1 MAALTSS
8 RNTPEMSD
16 FGRMQMYP
24 VEANTT
30 VYLGSMVALNAN
42 GNAVPAAST
51 AGLRLV
57 GRAERTYL
65 GIPGQDAVNTSSAAI
80 PGTNLPAGAAGA
92 ISVICARGVFL
103 YAVNDGSIAQPQV
116 GMLCFAVD
124 DNSVSLSDGAGAT
137 VVSAES
143 HTFPVASSAQ
153 IVSIG
158 HENISKVVV
167 TSSPAGTTY
176 VEGRDYA
183 VDYQAGLIMLP
194 PSGGTIA
201 AAATVL
207 VSYNWGAPARSVAGT
222 IINLDSGGQ
231 VWVDFWH
238 QSALAV

>member
-16 FGRMQMYP
+16 FGRMQVYP

-30 VYLGSMVALNAN
+30 IYLGSMVALNAN
-42 GNAVPAAST
+42 GNAVPASST
-51 AGLRLV
+51 PGLRVV

-65 GIPGQDAVNTSSAAI
+65 GVPGQDAVNTASAVI

-92 ISVICARGVFL
+92 VSVICARGVFL
-103 YAVNDGSIAQPQV
+103 FADNDGSIAQPQV
-116 GMLCFAVD
+116 GMLCYAVD
-124 DNSVSLSDGAGAT
+124 DNSVSLSDGSGAT
-137 VVSAES
+137 AVSAQS
-143 HTFPVASSAQ
+143 HTFPAAAGAQ
-153 IVSIG
+153 IISVG

-176 VEGRDYA
+176 VEGTDYV
-183 VDYQAGLIMLP
+183 VDYSAGLIMLP
-194 PSGGTIA
+194 PSGGAIA

-207 VSYNWGAPARSVAGT
+207 VSYNWGAPARSVAGR
-222 IINLDSGGQ
+222 IVNLDSSGQ

-238 QSALAV
+238 QSSLAA